1 MHGAERIVVTE
12 FRQALEG
19 RLAVLDVDEL
29 EAERLRD
36 RRSRIGPVDQLLQE
50 GEPVGRERLILRRDA
65 VFPHHL
71 VHAALP
77 LFAGRRKKHDR
88 SFLSRVSGYCWSMIF
103 FRKPVSTFRDHALI
117 VTTAPL
123 SSCAVSL
130 FHSRRNP

>member
-1 MHGAERIVVTE
+1 MHGAEWIVVTE
-12 FRQALEG
+12 LRQAFEG
-19 RLAVLDVDEL
+19 RPAVLDVDEL

-77 LFAGRRKKHDR
+77 LFVAESIIPK
-88 SFLSRVSGYCWSMIF
+88 SMSSTPIGTG
-103 FRKPVSTFRDHALI
+103 FRKR
-117 VTTAPL
+117 
-123 SSCAVSL
+123 SCS
-130 FHSRRNP
+130 HE